1 MAWYTLN
8 NIATMTGLT
17 TRTLR
22 NYLQMGLLTG
32 EKVDGVWRFSEEQLH
47 AFMDNPTVRQ
57 GMHAKQNAI
66 VSDFLLMGGR
76 KENRTCVILDFCMD
90 REEAKRVADFFC
102 ERIKEQEDEELQFGM
117 EWNKKNM
124 RVILSGSENAVKEIM
139 KRYYEEN

>member
-32 EKVDGVWRFSEEQLH
+32 EKVDGVWRFSEEELY
-47 AFMDNPTVRQ
+47 AFMDNPSVQQ

-66 VSDFLLMGGR
+66 VTDFLLMGGR
-76 KENRTCVILDFCMD
+76 KESRTCVILDYCMEWD
-90 REEAKRVADFFC
+90 DAKRTIDFFC
-102 ERIKEQEDEELQFGM
+102 ERVNEQGDDELRFGM
-117 EWNKKNM
+117 ERHKKSV
-124 RVILSGSENAVKEIM
+124 RLIISGSEVAVKEIM